1 MGAALKPLLKRLAVG
16 SPAALPTLDLD
27 FLAQSY
33 KVSDGAGGM
42 NSVAFADL
50 ITFTRSS
57 AAWRFNASGVLEQ
70 VPANQPRF
78 DYDPVTLELRG
89 LLVEEQRTNLLLNSV
104 LAGGTAGTNS
114 GEAVPPTGWQLGFAG
129 SGGVVGYP
137 AVYGLTGLRTAAA
150 SSSER
155 PFIARSVTLSANTNY
170 VASARVSAV
179 VGAVPVGAI
188 IRWDNLPGG
197 NSQSGL
203 LVNGVSVPATT
214 NVAVGDVIAAVVSIN
229 ATGGNGFARFGMGA
243 NGNQLVPGDVT
254 LVACNAEVG
263 LFPTS
268 YIPTTSAQVTRAA
281 DVASVNTLSPWFNP
295 NEGTLFVDAVAAG
308 LPVGTAAM
316 CSVSLTSGASIN
328 ERLLALQFGSTYFR
342 AGGVGSGGIDTA
354 VLTMAG
360 APVAGTNY
368 RAAIAFGLNDARG
381 AVNGTPSS
389 QDTSTPVPA
398 VTTMNIGR
406 LGVSN
411 QPFNGH
417 IRRIRYWPRRLF
429 DNELQRIT
437 A

>member
-1 MGAALKPLLKRLAVG
+1 MT
-16 SPAALPTLDLD
+16 S
-27 FLAQSY
+27 F
-33 KVSDGAGGM
+33 SDI
-42 NSVAFADL
+42 
-50 ITFTRSS
+50 ITYTRPSS
-57 AAWRFNASGVLEQ
+57 AWRYNEFGIYEQ

-78 DYDPVTLELRG
+78 DYDPVTLALRG

-295 NEGTLFVDAVAAG
+295 VAGTIYAEWDASGGLATNSPVWVLQGSGTNIIRQRAEAARPLFDVYTDGVAQ
-308 LPVGTAAM
+308 
-316 CSVSLTSGASIN
+316 ASI
-328 ERLLALQFGSTYFR
+328 S
-342 AGGVGSGGIDTA
+342 V
-354 VLTMAG
+354 G
-360 APVAGTNY
+360 APVVAGVT
-368 RAAIAFGLNDARG
+368 RKTAAAWMLNSFQAAADGSLGAPDVSGSIPSVTQLAFVKAN
-381 AVNGTPSS
+381 
-389 QDTSTPVPA
+389 
-398 VTTMNIGR
+398 VTAA
-406 LGVSN
+406 S
-411 QPFNGH
+411 FNGH
-417 IRRIRYWPRRLF
+417 LRRIRYWPRRLF

>member
-27 FLAQSY
+27 FLAQTY
-33 KVSDGAGGM
+33 RVSDGAGGM
-42 NSVAFADL
+42 SSVAFADL

-70 VPANQPRF
+70 VAANQPRF
-78 DYDPVTLELRG
+78 DYDPVTLALRG

-295 NEGTLFVDAVAAG
+295 VAGTIYAEWDASGGLATNSPVWVLQGSGTNIIRQRAEAARPLFDVYADGVAQ
-308 LPVGTAAM
+308 
-316 CSVSLTSGASIN
+316 ASI
-328 ERLLALQFGSTYFR
+328 S
-342 AGGVGSGGIDTA
+342 V
-354 VLTMAG
+354 G
-360 APVAGTNY
+360 APVVAGVT
-368 RAAIAFGLNDARG
+368 RKTAATWMLNSFQAAADGSLGAPDVSGSIPSVTQLAFVKAN
-381 AVNGTPSS
+381 
-389 QDTSTPVPA
+389 
-398 VTTMNIGR
+398 VTAA
-406 LGVSN
+406 S
-411 QPFNGH
+411 FNGH

-429 DNELQRIT
+429 DSELQRIT

>member
-1 MGAALKPLLKRLAVG
+1 MSA
-16 SPAALPTLDLD
+16 
-27 FLAQSY
+27 F
-33 KVSDGAGGM
+33 SDI
-42 NSVAFADL
+42 
-50 ITFTRSS
+50 ITFTRAS
-57 AAWRFNASGVLEQ
+57 AAWRYNEFGIYEQ

-78 DYDPVTLELRG
+78 DYDPVTLALRG

-295 NEGTLFVDAVAAG
+295 VAGTIYAEWDASGGLATNSPVWVLQGSGTNIIRQRAEAARPLFDVYTDGVAQ
-308 LPVGTAAM
+308 
-316 CSVSLTSGASIN
+316 ASI
-328 ERLLALQFGSTYFR
+328 S
-342 AGGVGSGGIDTA
+342 V
-354 VLTMAG
+354 G
-360 APVAGTNY
+360 APVVAGVT
-368 RAAIAFGLNDARG
+368 RKTAAAWMLNSFQAAADGSLGAPDVSGSIPSVTQLAFVKAN
-381 AVNGTPSS
+381 
-389 QDTSTPVPA
+389 
-398 VTTMNIGR
+398 VTAA
-406 LGVSN
+406 S
-411 QPFNGH
+411 FNGH
-417 IRRIRYWPRRLF
+417 LRRIRYWPRRLF